1 MSYVVIGMTLAT
13 ALVSARASYV
23 QGQTAKK
30 IGENNQKMAEYAAI
44 DSLRR
49 GELAAQEVRR
59 RGDAI
64 KSAQRARMAASG
76 LDLNEGTAADLQDQ
90 VDFFSETDQATAR
103 LNAKKEAWQQRAT
116 GSAARFQG
124 DSAATQGNL
133 QAFATVL
140 GTGSQVA
147 GKWYQPTSGGGAYAG
162 GQTGFFGGSGRSGD

>member
-1 MSYVVIGMTLAT
+1 MSYWVIGLSITS

-30 IGENNQKMAEYAAI
+30 IGINNQKMAEYAAE
-44 DSLRR
+44 DSMRR
-49 GELAAQEVRR
+49 GEQAAQEVRR

-76 LDLNEGTAADLQDQ
+76 LDLNEGTPADLQDQ
-90 VDFFSETDQATAR
+90 VDFFSEVDRNTAR

-124 DSAATQGNL
+124 DSSATQGNL
-133 QAFATVL
+133 AAFSTVL
-140 GTGSQVA
+140 GAGAQVA
-147 GKWYQPTSGGGAYAG
+147 GKWYSGQKMDTGHGGW
-162 GQTGFFGGSGRSGD
+162 T

>member
-1 MSYVVIGMTLAT
+1 MSYWVIGLTIASAAM
-13 ALVSARASYV
+13 SARASYV
-23 QGQTAKK
+23 QGQTAKQVG
-30 IGENNQKMAEYAAI
+30 INNQKMAEYAAI

-64 KSAQRARMAASG
+64 KSAQRARMAAAG

-90 VDFFSETDQATAR
+90 VDFFSEGDQATAR

-124 DSAATQGNL
+124 DNAATQGNL
-133 QAFATVL
+133 AAFSTVL
-140 GTGSQVA
+140 GAGAQVA
-147 GKWYQPTSGGGAYAG
+147 GRWANQPKP
-162 GQTGFFGGSGRSGD
+162 QMVDPFGVPYRS